1 MSYVSISGGIKD
13 ILDDITDLKE
23 VYAEEPQALLVYP
36 CATISAVSHADNFA
50 DTARNQ
56 RTFTF
61 MIRLYQRV
69 NDVAHGESVL
79 LGIADDVIG
88 VIEDDPTL
96 GGTCDFA
103 RPTRGNWTYV
113 ERETP
118 VRVCEITVE
127 ALLQIAR

>member
-1 MSYVSISGGIKD
+1 MSYTGISGGIKD

-23 VYAEEPQALLVYP
+23 VYAEEPQTLLGFP

-50 DTARNQ
+50 DTSRNQ
-56 RTFTF
+56 RTFIFT
-61 MIRLYQRV
+61 IRLYQRV

-79 LGIADDVIG
+79 MGIADA
-88 VIEDDPTL
+88 VIEDIEEDPTL

-113 ERETP
+113 EREVP

-127 ALLQIAR
+127 ALSLNAR